1 DRVPR
6 AGDRHRGKHRHREPR
21 RRDPGEEAPGRA
33 STCDPAVG
41 VRPLCLPAPPGCAA
55 RESAAP
61 SAGVVLALGGLARSA
76 VPPARRR
83 VRPLADR
90 PDRACARLRSL
101 DGLRPT
107 GARPRLAGAAL
118 YDVFAPTAS
127 RGVRLPALTNIE
139 RVKGVAAAALAAA
152 LAVCLALPAG
162 AAPVHLQHVTV
173 IGDSVAD
180 AISLSSSATAILA
193 QGISLDLEVAP
204 CRRVE
209 GAGCPYDGVRP
220 PSAIDLITSLGPKLG
235 PNVVIAVGY
244 NDFEDQYAGEIQD
257 ALAALK
263 AAGVKHVWWL
273 TMRAAR
279 HPYLTM
285 NADIGAAAQESP
297 QLTVVDWNV
306 YSRSHPSWFRSDGI
320 HLENAGAVAMA
331 TLIH

>member
-1 DRVPR
+1 M
-6 AGDRHRGKHRHREPR
+6 
-21 RRDPGEEAPGRA
+21 
-33 STCDPAVG
+33 
-41 VRPLCLPAPPGCAA
+41 
-55 RESAAP
+55 
-61 SAGVVLALGGLARSA
+61 
-76 VPPARRR
+76 
-83 VRPLADR
+83 
-90 PDRACARLRSL
+90 
-101 DGLRPT
+101 
-107 GARPRLAGAAL
+107 
-118 YDVFAPTAS
+118 
-127 RGVRLPALTNIE
+127 
-139 RVKGVAAAALAAA
+139 KGVAAAALAAA

-331 TLIH
+331 TLIHSALLAGGVTTPSVDVATASLPVARDGRRYHARLKARAGVAPYRWSLIERAPAGIHLEPNGTIDGVPRARAGRYAFAVQVRDAAGSLGTRQLTLRIS